1 MDEANYL
8 AYHRDGVGG
17 LLGINFP
24 SVSKESVISELAIT
38 PRHFAADGMVN
49 GGIIM
54 ALADAG
60 GSYAAILNL
69 APGEASTVIDSNV
82 NFLGPGSGDVL
93 VGETRAVR
101 ISEPTSVWRTRVYQG
116 ADTCI
121 AEVTQTRIA
130 VAEAADDRSAGAAK
144 DASTELEKETEAG
157 GDRKN
162 GGPRKISEE
171 RRKQIFDGACAVIA
185 AKGFAKATIREIAAA
200 SGMPVP
206 TMYQYIDGK
215 EDLLFLIYESFMGDI
230 NARVRASVSSDLSPT
245 ENLKRAIRAN
255 MECNDEYHRYIKLMF
270 QETRALSPEGRKRV
284 DRLDGDHVGIWRAI
298 LKDGIAAGEFDV
310 DGVELMANY
319 IFYLCGVWA
328 LRYWSIGGHG
338 FEAVSDSLS
347 RFVLRA
353 VVAPGAEPDTKVA

>member
-1 MDEANYL
+1 MDEADYL
-8 AYHRDGVGG
+8 AYHHDGIGG

-38 PRHFAADGMVN
+38 PRHFAADGLVN

-54 ALADAG
+54 ALAEAG
-60 GSYAAILNL
+60 GSYAATLNL
-69 APGEASTVIDSNV
+69 APGQASTVIESNV
-82 NFLGPGSGDVL
+82 NFLGPGSGDLL

-101 ISEPTSVWRTRVYQG
+101 ISEPMSVWRTRVYQG

-130 VAEAADDRSAGAAK
+130 VAEAADDRSVSAAKEASAAK
-144 DASTELEKETEAG
+144 DASAEPG
-157 GDRKN
+157 
-162 GGPRKISEE
+162 KISEE

-230 NARVRASVSSDLSPT
+230 NARVRASVSSELSPT

-270 QETRALSPEGRKRV
+270 QETRALSPEGRERV
-284 DRLDGDHVGIWRAI
+284 DRLDGDHVGIWRSI

-310 DGVELMANY
+310 DGVEVMANY